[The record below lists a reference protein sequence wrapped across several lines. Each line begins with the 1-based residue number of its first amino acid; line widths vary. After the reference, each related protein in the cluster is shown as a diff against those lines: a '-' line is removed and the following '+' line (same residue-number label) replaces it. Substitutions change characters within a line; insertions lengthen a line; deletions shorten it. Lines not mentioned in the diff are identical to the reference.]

1 MGGWLLGSIYLGGC
15 AVNLQVHCKSK
26 WNTKGLTKVQ
36 NGLSLYVFLFCVPF
50 FVKKGT
56 QDMILA

>member
-1 MGGWLLGSIYLGGC
+1 MQLKLQERMHSWLTL
-15 AVNLQVHCKSK
+15 HCKSE

-36 NGLSLYVFLFCVPF
+36 NGLSLYVFPFCVPF